1 MTAKVRAAIYILA
14 AAIGAAFL
22 IQGWATSEQIEAWLK
37 VLDSLL
43 NLVMIIAPLLALK
56 FLTPDLKPET
66 RSLDE
71 ALNGPGEA
79 DEVVG

>member
-22 IQGWATSEQIEAWLK
+22 IQGSATSEQIEAWLK

>member
-22 IQGWATSEQIEAWLK
+22 IQGWATSEQVEAWLK

-43 NLVMIIAPLLALK
+43 NLVVIIAPLLALK
-56 FLTPDLKPET
+56 FLTPDPKPET
-66 RSLDE
+66 RSLEE
-71 ALNGPGEA
+71 ALGEETDGVA
-79 DEVVG
+79 G

>member
-56 FLTPDLKPET
+56 FLTPDSKPASGET
-66 RSLDE
+66 EE
-71 ALNGPGEA
+71 AAG
-79 DEVVG
+79 

>member
-22 IQGWATSEQIEAWLK
+22 IQGWATSEQVEAWLK

-43 NLVMIIAPLLALK
+43 NLVMIVAPLLALK
-56 FLTPDLKPET
+56 FLTPDPKPE
-66 RSLDE
+66 S
-71 ALNGPGEA
+71 GEA
-79 DEVVG
+79 DETAG

>member
-1 MTAKVRAAIYILA
+1 MTAKVRAAIYVLA

-56 FLTPDLKPET
+56 FLTPDPKPK
-66 RSLDE
+66 S
-71 ALNGPGEA
+71 GEA
-79 DEVVG
+79 DGTAG